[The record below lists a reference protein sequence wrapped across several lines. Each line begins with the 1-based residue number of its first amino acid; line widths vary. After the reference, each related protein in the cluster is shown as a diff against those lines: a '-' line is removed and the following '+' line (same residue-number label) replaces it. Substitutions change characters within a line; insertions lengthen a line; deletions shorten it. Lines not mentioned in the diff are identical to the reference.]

1 MAMDFATKFR
11 GYVRTATPPDM
22 NMWTGSDIEN
32 CCKRSYLLGESLTEA
47 EKNVVK
53 VMVARR
59 DEMDKLRQDADG
71 KYISA
76 SYPGVY
82 KYYDPFEPANTAAAI
97 AAAANEGRRLKG

>member
-1 MAMDFATKFR
+1 MPKPNDPCGNCNHAFEFHATD
-11 GYVRTATPPDM
+11 VST
-22 NMWTGSDIEN
+22 
-32 CCKRSYLLGESLTEA
+32 
-47 EKNVVK
+47 
-53 VMVARR
+53 
-59 DEMDKLRQDADG
+59 DKLRCWHGSVRQDADG